1 MRDWDGVIYANVQV
15 VDGVSK
21 SSKSGVRIWPDDA
34 TLRVRM
40 CLSSQLTIP
49 DYGMLKIMCL
59 RKVNFGRLQNKP
71 CNTVGLES
79 FSHKHNDSPGA
90 SLFIS
95 TVISGVQSGWVPSI
109 YYVPTHT

>member
-49 DYGMLKIMCL
+49 DYGMLKIMC
-59 RKVNFGRLQNKP
+59 
-71 CNTVGLES
+71 
-79 FSHKHNDSPGA
+79 
-90 SLFIS
+90 
-95 TVISGVQSGWVPSI
+95 
-109 YYVPTHT
+109 